1 MPNNV
6 IIMKMGSDQIH
17 TLYKYVHYMVLTF
30 LTIKHICLFT
40 KNWNLFN
47 TSTSKEKLY
56 QELGLTAG
64 TMNDGNDNIKHNVLK
79 YCFFPSTKINRS
91 IVDPKFIRSKQSN
104 CF

>member
-1 MPNNV
+1 
-6 IIMKMGSDQIH
+6 
-17 TLYKYVHYMVLTF
+17 MVLTF

-64 TMNDGNDNIKHNVLK
+64 TMNHDNGPLFNIKHNVLK
-79 YCFFPSTKINRS
+79 YCSFPSTQIKRS
-91 IVDPKFIRSKQSN
+91 IVDPKFIRPKQSN